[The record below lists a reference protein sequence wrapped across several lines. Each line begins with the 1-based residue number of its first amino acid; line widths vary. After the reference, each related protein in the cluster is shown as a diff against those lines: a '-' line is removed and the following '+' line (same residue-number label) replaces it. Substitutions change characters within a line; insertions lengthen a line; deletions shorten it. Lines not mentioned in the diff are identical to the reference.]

1 MNEKYLTENNSLIEH
16 YKNRVNELE
25 DKIISDNKIH
35 NNEINKIQIN
45 EYDIS
50 TKLTEK
56 NLSLT
61 EKSNQVNKLL
71 YNEYKS

>member
-1 MNEKYLTENNSLIEH
+1 
-16 YKNRVNELE
+16 LE
-25 DKIISDNKIH
+25 DKIISDNKIY
-35 NNEINKIQIN
+35 NNEINKIQNN

-71 YNEYKS
+71 YNEYKSLEKFNDYEQQIVI

>member
-1 MNEKYLTENNSLIEH
+1 M
-16 YKNRVNELE
+16 E
-25 DKIISDNKIH
+25 DKIISDNKIY
-35 NNEINKIQIN
+35 NNEINKIQNN

-71 YNEYKS
+71 YNEYKSLEKFNDYEQQIVI